1 MAGIA
6 TQYIEDMTRREILI
20 LPLAAFPAFSAGEF
34 WNDKKP
40 EDWTNEE
47 IQEMLTRSPW
57 AKEGSVSVFGGA
69 GGNLLNRNGAMN
81 RSGNMSSSGRQRV
94 STTQTTQSSDAPDL
108 RYKAIVRWQSA
119 LPIRQA
125 LKTKSTE
132 GVADYYIIAVVGDL
146 AMADPDADEAQRESR
161 LDMLQQYTKL
171 ERHGGAIPLANIEPV
186 KKLGTLFYF
195 SRAEPIKDGQVT
207 FTTKMG
213 PVEVKCKFTVK
224 EMMYHGRLEL

>member
-1 MAGIA
+1 
-6 TQYIEDMTRREILI
+6 MTRREILM
-20 LPLAAFPAFSAGEF
+20 LSLAAVPAFSASEF

-40 EDWTNEE
+40 EDWTDDEVR
-47 IQEMLTRSPW
+47 EMLTRSPW
-57 AKEGSVSVFGGA
+57 AKEAAVSVFGGA

-94 STTQTTQSSDAPDL
+94 TTTQTQSGDAPDL

-125 LKTKSTE
+125 LKSKSME
-132 GVADYYIIAVVGDL
+132 GVADYYVLALVGDL

-161 LDMLQQYTKL
+161 LDMMKQYTKL
-171 ERHGGAIPLANIEPV
+171 DRHGGAIPLANVEPV
-186 KKLGTLFYF
+186 KKVGTLFYF

-224 EMMYHGRLEL
+224 EMMYRGKLEL

>member
-1 MAGIA
+1 MS
-6 TQYIEDMTRREILI
+6 
-20 LPLAAFPAFSAGEF
+20 LAAIPALASPGEF

-40 EDWTNEE
+40 EDWTDEE

-57 AKEGSVSVFGGA
+57 AKEASVNVFGGA
-69 GGNLLNRNGAMN
+69 GGNLINRNGAMSE
-81 RSGNMSSSGRQRV
+81 SGNMTGSGRRRTN
-94 STTQTTQSSDAPDL
+94 TTQTQSSDAPDL

-125 LKTKSTE
+125 LKSKSME
-132 GVADYYIIAVVGDL
+132 GVADFYILALVGDL

-161 LDMLQQYTKL
+161 LDMMKQYTKL
-171 ERHGGAIPLANIEPV
+171 DRHGGAIPLANVEPV
-186 KKLGTLFYF
+186 KKVGTLFYF
-195 SRAEPIKDGQVT
+195 SRSEPIKDGQVT

-224 EMMYHGRLEL
+224 EMMYRGKLEL

>member
-1 MAGIA
+1 M
-6 TQYIEDMTRREILI
+6 LS
-20 LPLAAFPAFSAGEF
+20 LAAVPALSSPASEF

-40 EDWTNEE
+40 EDWTEQE
-47 IQEMLTRSPW
+47 VQEMLTKSPW
-57 AKEGSVSVFGGA
+57 AKEGAVSVFGG
-69 GGNLLNRNGAMN
+69 GGGSLLNRNGAMN
-81 RSGNMSSSGRQRV
+81 RSGNMSSSSGRQR
-94 STTQTTQSSDAPDL
+94 STQTQSGDAPDL

-119 LPIRQA
+119 LPIREA

-132 GVADYYIIAVVGDL
+132 GLADFYIIAVVGDL

-161 LDMLQQYTKL
+161 LDMMKQSTKL
-171 ERHGGAIPLANIEPV
+171 ERHGGAIPLANIETV

-207 FTTKMG
+207 FDTKLG

-224 EMMYHGRLEL
+224 EMMYHGKLEL

>member
-1 MAGIA
+1 
-6 TQYIEDMTRREILI
+6 MTRREILM
-20 LPLAAFPAFSAGEF
+20 LSLAAVPALGSPGEF

-40 EDWTNEE
+40 EDWTDDEV
-47 IQEMLTRSPW
+47 QEMLTRSPW

-69 GGNLLNRNGAMN
+69 GGSLLNRNGAMN
-81 RSGNMSSSGRQRV
+81 RNGGMTNSGRQRA
-94 STTQTTQSSDAPDL
+94 STTQTQSSDSVDL

-125 LKTKSTE
+125 LKSKSAE
-132 GVADYYIIAVVGDL
+132 GIADFYILAVVGDL

-161 LDMLQQYTKL
+161 LDMMKQYTKL
-171 ERHGGAIPLANIEPV
+171 DKHGGAIPLAKVEPV
-186 KKLGTLFYF
+186 KKVGTLFYF
-195 SRAEPIKDGQVT
+195 PRSEPIKDGQVT

-224 EMMYHGRLEL
+224 EMMYRGKLEL